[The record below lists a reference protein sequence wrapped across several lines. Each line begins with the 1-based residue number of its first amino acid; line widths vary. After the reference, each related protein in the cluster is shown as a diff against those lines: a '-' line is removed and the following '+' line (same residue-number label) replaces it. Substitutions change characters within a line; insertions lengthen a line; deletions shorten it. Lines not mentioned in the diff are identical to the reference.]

1 MENLWYNLFFLVQSL
16 INFKICMA
24 MYLTGRLW
32 NESFDYNAGEGKS
45 RVNKTFLMIK
55 FYEAN

>member
-1 MENLWYNLFFLVQSL
+1 
-16 INFKICMA
+16 